1 MNYLFTSESVSEG
14 HPDKIADQISDAIL
28 DNYLAFDP
36 HSKVACET
44 FVTSGQVI
52 IGGEVHSRAK
62 SDHHKIIR
70 NLIKVMRNY
79 FFAAYG
85 HVGRNYQQGVTK
97 TFTDISGNKDQRKVD
112 LFTWEKTDVANDLS
126 KLFKIK

>member
-28 DNYLAFDP
+28 YNYLAFDP

-97 TFTDISGNKDQRKVD
+97 TFTDISGNKEQRKVD
-112 LFTWEKTDVANDLS
+112 LFTW
-126 KLFKIK
+126 

>member
-14 HPDKIADQISDAIL
+14 HPDKIAGLISDAIL
-28 DNYLAFDP
+28 DNYLAFDL

-70 NLIKVMRNY
+70 NLINDIGYNKEE
-79 FFAAYG
+79 YG
-85 HVGRNYQQGVTK
+85 FSSK
-97 TFTDISGNKDQRKVD
+97 TCAIISRVLQKHLLTFQVIKNR
-112 LFTWEKTDVANDLS
+112 EK
-126 KLFKIK
+126 

>member
-52 IGGEVHSRAK
+52 IGGEVHSRARP
-62 SDHHKIIR
+62 DHHKIIR
-70 NLIKVMRNY
+70 NLIKDIGYNKEE
-79 FFAAYG
+79 YG
-85 HVGRNYQQGVTK
+85 FSSKSCAIISSLHTDMWGAIISRVLQKYLL
-97 TFTDISGNKDQRKVD
+97 TFQEIKIR
-112 LFTWEKTDVANDLS
+112 EK
-126 KLFKIK
+126 